1 MSILPE
7 FQPVLADGD
16 AVAFAVIALITIV
29 GWIVRLVNAEKS
41 KAPPV
46 GSRPRPP
53 ARPRDTRVAQEI
65 NIFVEDNTK
74 TRNKPA
80 RPGSPPA
87 RPQPVSKQAGRRQQP
102 QPAPAPGAAK
112 RKGRPGEELSKR
124 PAPVAENLGGGVS
137 QHLRQHMTERVSKE
151 AEQRLVPRV
160 EEKVTAD
167 LGSPIALGVQPQ
179 GGGAAGRPAAKST
192 AAKFAELLRTPA
204 GMQQAVVMNLILSP
218 PPGRTRTQ
226 RR

>member
-1 MSILPE
+1 MPILPA

-16 AVAFAVIALITIV
+16 AITFAVIALITIV
-29 GWIVRLVNAEKS
+29 GWIVRLVNAEKP
-41 KAPPV
+41 KAPPI

-53 ARPRDTRVAQEI
+53 IRPRDTRAAQEI
-65 NIFVEDNTK
+65 NIFVEDNTR

-80 RPGSPPA
+80 RPSAPPA
-87 RPQPVSKQAGRRQQP
+87 RPQPVSKQAGRRQP
-102 QPAPAPGAAK
+102 QQLTPAAGK
-112 RKGRPGEELSKR
+112 RKARPGEELSKR
-124 PAPVAENLGGGVS
+124 AAPVAENLGGGVS

-151 AEQRLVPRV
+151 SEQRLVPRV

-167 LGSPIALGVQPQ
+167 LGAPIALGVQAQAKAPA
-179 GGGAAGRPAAKST
+179 GGPAGKSPAAR
-192 AAKFAELLRTPA
+192 FAELLRTPA